1 MKIEILSDETIIEL
15 IIASSKELLSNPS
28 NDDSLTVLTAFEAT
42 IDHLYYHGQ
51 ACKLTDSNVDLKRFR
66 ASIYSYLRHG
76 IDIHNSVRLSASSFY
91 RNTRCSSEHDLI
103 FIEELLA
110 AEAERTEAIHK
121 NEKETEA
128 IRKILGHQSIGC
140 IDKIEPLLTYGKNHG
155 GIDIITYMR
164 LFDYGYILG
173 KRAERARRKGG
184 ASND

>member
-1 MKIEILSDETIIEL
+1 MKIEILSDETIIDL
-15 IIASSKELLSNPS
+15 IIASSKELLKNPHFT
-28 NDDSLTVLTAFEAT
+28 DSYTVLTAFEAT
-42 IDHLYYHGQ
+42 IKWLYNHGK
-51 ACKLTDSNVDLKRFR
+51 ACKLIASNVDLKRFR

-91 RNTRCSSEHDLI
+91 RNTRRSSEHDLI

-164 LFDYGYILG
+164 LFNYGYILG
-173 KRAERARRKGG
+173 KRAERARRKSG
-184 ASND
+184 AL

>member
-15 IIASSKELLSNPS
+15 IIASSKELL
-28 NDDSLTVLTAFEAT
+28 NDQHSDNRYTVLSAFEAT
-42 IDHLYYHGQ
+42 IKWLYNHGL
-51 ACKLTDSNVDLKRFR
+51 ACKLIASNVDLKRFR

-76 IDIHNSVRLSASSFY
+76 IDLRHSVRLSASSFY
-91 RNTRCSSEHDLI
+91 RNTCHSSEHDLI

-128 IRKILGHQSIGC
+128 IRKILGHQSIGR

-184 ASND
+184 AL